1 MIKEI
6 YDFCHCLNLY
16 AIKYSGRGMF
26 GEKCIGIICNDPL
39 NILMEL
45 IVYITDNYDYTGE
58 QIKENLGKP
67 EWDDMGLEKIL
78 YFPFMELD
86 KI

>member
-1 MIKEI
+1 MVKEI
-6 YDFCHCLNLY
+6 HDFCNSLNLGVTD
-16 AIKYSGRGMF
+16 YSGRGMF
-26 GEKCIGIICNDPL
+26 GEKSIGIICNDPL

-78 YFPFMELD
+78 YFPFMGLD